1 MKGKKEKNSLFSSM
15 KTRLIFIMVAV
26 CVIPLLIA
34 IVISYVSSTSV
45 AQDSAES
52 LNLKQ
57 AEYVEDDF
65 IKTIDA
71 NFRSIE
77 QVAAARSTREF
88 IKNPTDQA
96 MLDAMTA
103 QLQSVDEKLADGNS
117 TVVTGSDGENLAR
130 SKGDFTNIAEREYF
144 QKAMSGT
151 TYLSEMSISKT
162 TGARIIVPA
171 VPVYDDD
178 GTTVIGIVTRNFN
191 LGYLHDILAGEASN
205 GQAVYI
211 MDRDGDVIALSDRE
225 LTAEDEINRSESR
238 AFADA
243 ASGIPEGSF
252 IETYEGEK
260 KVTSF
265 VKEQLTEWIVVVA
278 TDYNVIMAESQRAAL
293 IMIIVGVILAIAA
306 IVIAVFV
313 GRSIDNPITVIDE
326 ALELLADGR
335 FKDIDKYTGRKD
347 EFGTMIRNTNSVI
360 DSLDSILEGIR
371 KSADDVDSHAIE
383 VEEQAEKIFGNAEG
397 ATNAI
402 GEIATGATQQ
412 AEEIQNATE
421 NVGNISD
428 AVQNVLSSVE
438 ALEETAKSMH
448 ANSKS
453 SAEQLSKLSEASDDM
468 SESVNQISQSIG
480 ATSDAVERIN
490 ERVTSITEIASQTN
504 LLSLN
509 ASIEAA
515 RAGEAGRGFAV
526 VAEEIGKLAIDSAK
540 AAEEIS
546 AEMNVLLS
554 ESQDAVKKSEAVMRA
569 TADQKAV
576 LNSTVDDINSL
587 INDIQTTVDGV
598 ESIARDA
605 RTCDEA
611 KAVVVDA
618 MSGLSAISEE
628 NAAASQETANS
639 MHELNDNLQILEKSA
654 EIMKEIADD
663 MEKQLAFF
671 KLEEAVILNKMQ

>member
-45 AQDSAES
+45 ARDSAES

-96 MLDAMTA
+96 MLDTMTA

-225 LTAEDEINRSESR
+225 LTADDEINRSESR

-243 ASGIPEGSF
+243 ASGTPEGSF

-265 VKEQLTEWIVVVA
+265 VKEPLTEWVVVVA